1 MGQGFDIVRNWG
13 NDEFGL
19 AKESKSFKA
28 YPFICEPMAQ
38 EWNPSFDQYFNTT
51 AAAIPWH
58 RRLSDGIS
66 TAFRRLDEEA
76 PKGSN
81 KVMVVLQTEIEEP
94 VVGDSSEFVSG
105 NTQDDGNTGN
115 SGDYNDGWGNGS
127 GEVPWWVYFV
137 IVLLSLICAAL
148 LALLI
153 WCCMNRKREEPE
165 QGPKKQIYVYRSQ
178 SQKERWEK
186 IKKEE
191 ARAQREKGFSKNGK
205 RTPSTPSHVSGP
217 ESV

>member
-1 MGQGFDIVRNWG
+1 
-13 NDEFGL
+13 
-19 AKESKSFKA
+19 
-28 YPFICEPMAQ
+28 
-38 EWNPSFDQYFNTT
+38 
-51 AAAIPWH
+51 
-58 RRLSDGIS
+58 
-66 TAFRRLDEEA
+66 
-76 PKGSN
+76 
-81 KVMVVLQTEIEEP
+81 MVVLQTEIEEP

-153 WCCMNRKREEPE
+153 WCCMNRKTEEPE